1 MKMVIDSPNN
11 EKEKMNFELLSHV
24 QVMLGLATIFSLF

>member
-11 EKEKMNFELLSHV
+11 KKEKMNFELFSHV
-24 QVMLGLATIFSLF
+24 QVMLGLATKVSLF